1 MARLRISRRHLIGAF
16 SLGLP
21 LIAAGRS
28 SAAPIKVTD
37 IVGREIEVKLPVRR
51 VLLGEGRQIHAIAAL
66 DRGNPFERIVGWGE
80 DLEKSDPDS
89 YRAYAERFPEIADI
103 PKFGSVGA
111 GNFDI
116 EKAISLQPDVLL
128 LNYEAERASAE
139 MQLVGKLAS
148 VGIAVLYVDFR
159 HAPLRNTEPSLRLL
173 GRLLGNEPVA
183 EELIAFRKDQIARVT
198 GPIAGHPNLKRP
210 LVMLDRIPGYSDACC
225 MSFGRENFGLMVEM
239 AGGRNLGSEL
249 LPGTFGTINPE
260 MIIARDPDIVIATGG
275 NWDML
280 APGGG
285 WVGLGPGADLSAA
298 RVKLEAL
305 AKRPAFAHGKAVAEK
320 RVFAIW
326 HQFYNSP
333 YQFVALQR
341 IASWLHPELFGDI
354 DAEATLRELH
364 ERFLPI
370 RYRPGYW
377 AGPIGGI

>member
-1 MARLRISRRHLIGAF
+1 MPRLPLSRRGLLGAVG
-16 SLGLP
+16 LGLP

-28 SAAPIKVTD
+28 TAAPIKVTD
-37 IVGREIEVKLPVRR
+37 VLGREVTVQLPVRR
-51 VLLGEGRQIHAIAAL
+51 ILLGEGRQIHAIAAL

-89 YRAYAERFPEIADI
+89 YRAYAERFPEVAGI

-139 MQLVGKLAS
+139 MQLVDKLAS

-173 GRLLGNEPVA
+173 GRVFGSEAIA
-183 EELIAFRKDQIARVT
+183 EELITFRRDQISRVT
-198 GPIAGHPNLKRP
+198 GPIAGNPDIKRP

-225 MSFGRENFGLMVEM
+225 MSFGKENFGLMVEM

-249 LPGTFGTINPE
+249 FPGTFGTINPE
-260 MIIARDPDIVIATGG
+260 TIIARDPDVVIVTGG
-275 NWDML
+275 NWGML

-285 WVGLGPGADLSAA
+285 WVGLGPGTDLSAA
-298 RVKLEAL
+298 RSKLEAL
-305 AKRPAFAHGKAVAEK
+305 AKRPAFAHGKAVAEQ

-341 IASWLHPELFGDI
+341 IASWLHPELFDGL

-370 RYRPGYW
+370 QYRPGYW
-377 AGPIGGI
+377 IGLADGM